1 MTATA
6 IKTRVGFLGLGMM
19 GTPMASRLAR
29 NNPLTVWN
37 RSALQS
43 KYEPLKHL
51 GVKVGHTPAH
61 VINQSDVTFMMLFDG
76 AAIKSILTDDFKES
90 LRGKTLINTS
100 SVTVECSQY
109 LDRFVRDA
117 GGEFLEMP
125 VSGSKVPAEQ
135 GKLVGLMA
143 GDPEVAERLKPLVE
157 PLTTVAVYCGPVG
170 SGLKMKYALNLYL
183 TTMNAGLA
191 ESMNL
196 ARAQGLNLEA
206 FVTALDAGPMASPYS
221 KIKTTKMLHQ
231 DWSPQASARD
241 CYNSTQLIRSAVE
254 EADTQSPLA
263 LLSASLY
270 RKAIES
276 GWGDEDM
283 ISIYKVLQQPFDRN
297 REVETKGNPANDS

>member
-1 MTATA
+1 MSASA
-6 IKTRVGFLGLGMM
+6 IKTRVGFLGLGTM
-19 GTPMASRLAR
+19 GTPMARRLAK

-43 KYEPLKHL
+43 RYEPLKHL
-51 GVKVGHTPAH
+51 GAKIGDKPAD
-61 VINQSDVTFMMLFDG
+61 VLNQSDVTFTMLFDG
-76 AAIKSILTDDFKES
+76 AAIKSIMTDDFKES

-100 SVTVECSQY
+100 SVPVEFSQY
-109 LDRFVRDA
+109 LDRYVRDA

-143 GDPEVAERLKPLVE
+143 GDPKVAERVKPLVE
-157 PLTTVAVYCGPVG
+157 PLTTVAVFCGPIG

-196 ARAQGLNLEA
+196 ARAQGLDLEA
-206 FVTALDAGPMASPYS
+206 FATALDAGPMASPYS

-241 CYNSTQLIRSAVE
+241 CYNSTQLIRAAVE
-254 EADTQSPLA
+254 ETGTQSPLA

-270 RKAIES
+270 RQAIES

-283 ISIYKVLQQPFDRN
+283 ISIYKVLQQPFDQN
-297 REVETKGNPANDS
+297 TKGETKRDPANDS

>member
-1 MTATA
+1 MTATT

-19 GTPMASRLAR
+19 GAPMASRLAR
-29 NNPLTVWN
+29 NSPLTVWN

-43 KYEPLKHL
+43 KYEPLKQL
-51 GVKVGHTPAH
+51 GANIGHTPAH
-61 VINQSDVTFMMLFDG
+61 VITQSDVTFMMLFDG
-76 AAIKSILTDDFKES
+76 AAIKSLLTDDFKEA
-90 LRGKTLINTS
+90 LRGKMLINTS

-109 LDRFVRDA
+109 LDKFVRDA

-143 GDPEVAERLKPLVE
+143 GDQKLAERVKPLVE
-157 PLTTVAVYCGPVG
+157 PLTTVSVYCGPIG

-206 FVTALDAGPMASPYS
+206 FVTALDAGPMASAYS

-231 DWSPQASARD
+231 DWAPQASARD
-241 CYNSTQLIRSAVE
+241 CYNSTQLIRAAIE
-254 EADTQSPLA
+254 EANTQSPLA

-283 ISIYKVLQQPFDRN
+283 ISVYKVLQQPVDGN
-297 REVETKGNPANDS
+297 IEAGTKRSSTNDP

>member
-1 MTATA
+1 MTATT

-19 GTPMASRLAR
+19 GTPMASRLAA

-37 RSALQS
+37 RSPLQS
-43 KYEPLKHL
+43 KYEPLKQL
-51 GVKVGHTPAH
+51 GANIGYTPAH

-76 AAIKSILTDDFKES
+76 AAIKSILTDEFKES

-100 SVTVECSQY
+100 SVTVECCQY
-109 LDRFVRDA
+109 LDKFVRDA

-125 VSGSKVPAEQ
+125 VSGSKIPAEQ

-143 GDPEVAERLKPLVE
+143 GDQELAERVKPLIE
-157 PLTTVAVYCGPVG
+157 PLTTVSVYCGPIG
-170 SGLKMKYALNLYL
+170 SGLKMKYALNLYS

-206 FVTALDAGPMASPYS
+206 FVTALDAGPMASAYS
-221 KIKTTKMLHQ
+221 KMKTTKMLHQ

-241 CYNSTQLIRSAVE
+241 CYNSTQLIRSAIE
-254 EADTQSPLA
+254 EANTQSPLA

-283 ISIYKVLQQPFDRN
+283 ISVYKVLQQPVDMN
-297 REVETKGNPANDS
+297 GEAEAKCNPTNDS